1 MVEVTGRAR
10 ALGARALRA
19 RSAAWRRSAASRCP
33 PAGRWLGVIFADRG
47 GTRFELTDAERHD
60 LWTLGKTAALA
71 ASVRIATS
79 QQGRARLLQARIDL
93 ARELHERVIQRLFG
107 VSLVLGSEHELSE
120 EARRRCAEEVH
131 GALADLRDAL
141 SRPLAPPTLDTGA
154 TLRDGARPARP
165 PLQGPAARAR
175 LGGGRGGAGRG
186 GAARAVRAAPRRSAT
201 PTSTREPTLRAGAR
215 VPRPTAP
222 SCSTCATTARRRR
235 HARRHRDGP
244 AAGGRGG
251 APARRARGV
260 RAGRAGDWKVR
271 LVVPLEEDVTR

>member
-1 MVEVTGRAR
+1 METLCCVPV
-10 ALGARALRA
+10 
-19 RSAAWRRSAASRCP
+19 SA
-33 PAGRWLGVIFADRG
+33 AGRWLGVIFADRG

-131 GALADLRDAL
+131 GALADLREAL

-154 TLRDGARPARP
+154 TLRARARAARP
-165 PLQGPAARAR
+165 PLQEPAARAR
-175 LGGGRGGAGRG
+175 LGGGRRGAGG
-186 GAARAVRAAPRRSAT
+186 GRAARAVRA
-201 PTSTREPTLRAGAR
+201 
-215 VPRPTAP
+215 
-222 SCSTCATTARRRR
+222 
-235 HARRHRDGP
+235 
-244 AAGGRGG
+244 RGG
-251 APARRARGV
+251 APERRQARASRAPCGSASCQTDGTFVLDVRNDGTSGGARGGTGMGLRLAAV
-260 RAGRAGDWKVR
+260 EALQRGALVEFGPDGPRLEGAAGGAAGGDS
-271 LVVPLEEDVTR
+271 PDEP